1 MTDLSSS
8 LLGVGPA
15 AAARS
20 RAFCEAFTGRGGPP
34 KFLFGRNKYALSIA
48 DHVEIDGF
56 IDDFTADTTFH
67 GKPIVRLEAVP
78 RGALV
83 VNCVPVGRPITAQ
96 RRIDSAGHEQLD
108 YYAFLRDSGLPL
120 EPIDYWSGFREHFA
134 REQDRYETLSQR
146 LRDPLSREVLARIVN
161 FRLTYDLDLMRPFSD
176 TQARQYFEDFLPYGD
191 AEVFA
196 DIGAFDGITS
206 EEFARRQPGYK
217 AIYVFEPNAKNLA
230 VARTRLADDARVHLV
245 PAALGE
251 REGVV
256 RFAEAGSSSR
266 ITADG
271 GVEVRVEPLDK
282 FVDAPFTFLKMDVEG
297 AEAQVLAGAR
307 RVIETHHPKIAVSV
321 YHRPADLVDIPD
333 KVLAIRDDYEIA
345 LRHYTEGFTE
355 TVMYF
360 LPKS

>member
-1 MTDLSSS
+1 MTGASG

-20 RAFCEAFTGRGGPP
+20 RAFCDAFVGGSAPR
-34 KFLFGRNKYALSIA
+34 FLFGRNKYARSIA
-48 DHVEIDGF
+48 AQVDVDGF
-56 IDDFTADTTFH
+56 IDDFTSDTAFE
-67 GKPIVRLEAVP
+67 GKPIVKLEAVP
-78 RGALV
+78 PGALV

-120 EPIDYWSGFREHFA
+120 EPIDYWSGFDTHFA
-134 REQDRYETLSQR
+134 AERGRYEALSRR
-146 LRDPLSREVLARIVN
+146 LRDPLSREVLARIVD

-176 TQARQYFEDFLPYGD
+176 TQPRQYFEDFLPYGD

-206 EEFARRQPGYK
+206 QEFARRQPGYK
-217 AIYVFEPNAKNLA
+217 AIYVFEPNARNLE
-230 VARTRLADDARVHLV
+230 VARARLADDPRVHLV
-245 PAALGE
+245 AAAVGE

-266 ITADG
+266 ITAEG
-271 GVEVRVEPLDK
+271 GVEVRVEPLDR
-282 FVDAPFTFLKMDVEG
+282 FADVPFTFLKMDVEG
-297 AEAQVLAGAR
+297 AESQVLAGAR

-321 YHRPADLVDIPD
+321 YHRPADMVDIPD
-333 KVLAIRDDYEIA
+333 QVLAIRGDYEIA